1 MPEPR
6 KTVFLSY
13 AHEDRKWANDLTTF
27 LAPWIR
33 DKRVDFWDDSRI
45 QPGEHWHDQIDRAL
59 DEATVAVLLVTKNF
73 LASNFVM
80 NHELPALLKRVKK
93 GEVRLVWVA
102 AEHSGVAA
110 TELANFQAANDPGRP
125 LEVLSKPQR
134 NAAMAHIAKA
144 IADAVTL
151 GTFAGGL
158 QIIDETTEPIEAA
171 VERRPERVQRQFR
184 VQAQYDPAQD
194 KISFTGTATT
204 ITFADLAKLPDDDR
218 EFIADLEDSLKRNY
232 QRWSSV
238 RKGLGDAGGALDTE
252 VEHQMTRI
260 TKLICVDLN
269 SILDFL
275 KKMYKYDLE
284 DHYGRYRFICSQL
297 KS

>member
-13 AHEDRKWANDLTTF
+13 AHEDRKWADDLTTF

-45 QPGEHWHDQIDRAL
+45 QPGKHWHDQIDRAL

-134 NAAMAHIAKA
+134 NAAMAHIS
-144 IADAVTL
+144 
-151 GTFAGGL
+151 
-158 QIIDETTEPIEAA
+158 TT
-171 VERRPERVQRQFR
+171 
-184 VQAQYDPAQD
+184 
-194 KISFTGTATT
+194 S
-204 ITFADLAKLPDDDR
+204 
-218 EFIADLEDSLKRNY
+218 
-232 QRWSSV
+232 
-238 RKGLGDAGGALDTE
+238 
-252 VEHQMTRI
+252 RI
-260 TKLICVDLN
+260 TMAGTVLYAVN
-269 SILDFL
+269 
-275 KKMYKYDLE
+275 
-284 DHYGRYRFICSQL
+284 
-297 KS
+297 